1 MKPTSRPISHCC
13 RSRPNPFL
21 DACHAIAL
29 QPNLQRSASHSLV
42 GWSTL
47 RPRLTR
53 HPASPRPHAA
63 NEENAALRKA
73 IEDADYECGVG
84 LLRLNQLDLVTV
96 VASPATVRRS
106 ATVPSPQKQLISQ
119 SGLPQCV
126 RLSFTGREEEQLC
139 LQHCPWTTTQPG
151 RGQRLAGGDDK
162 HSQPNAELAKGRQV
176 RMPHARPST
185 RRRRGWT
192 SSATEWRCS
201 TRTAAMAPR
210 CQPYVPPHTPATV
223 GGATRSDPHLLS
235 IASPG
240 SPECRMRC
248 AIAHF

>member
-1 MKPTSRPISHCC
+1 MKPTTRPIFQCAQ
-13 RSRPNPFL
+13 SRLNPFL

-29 QPNLQRSASHSLV
+29 QPNLQRSARHWLV

-106 ATVPSPQKQLISQ
+106 ATVPSPQEQLISQ
-119 SGLPQCV
+119 SGPPQCV
-126 RLSFTGREEEQLC
+126 RLSRTGREEEQLC

-223 GGATRSDPHLLS
+223 GGATRSDPPPSLDS
-235 IASPG
+235 EFRKS
-240 SPECRMRC
+240 
-248 AIAHF
+248 

>member
-1 MKPTSRPISHCC
+1 MCQEQTD
-13 RSRPNPFL
+13 PFSV
-21 DACHAIAL
+21 ACNASSAAELAAL
-29 QPNLQRSASHSLV
+29 SPPLV
-42 GWSTL
+42 GWLVDSPPSPHAP
-47 RPRLTR
+47 PRL
-53 HPASPRPHAA
+53 ASPSRRERGECSAA
-63 NEENAALRKA
+63 EGHQ
-73 IEDADYECGVG
+73 DADYECGVG

-106 ATVPSPQKQLISQ
+106 ATVPSPQEQLISQ

-223 GGATRSDPHLLS
+223 GGATRSD
-235 IASPG
+235 SPP
-240 SPECRMRC
+240 SLDSEFRKS
-248 AIAHF
+248 

>member
-1 MKPTSRPISHCC
+1 MQLLCSR
-13 RSRPNPFL
+13 L
-21 DACHAIAL
+21 AAL
-29 QPNLQRSASHSLV
+29 SQPLV
-42 GWSTL
+42 GWLVDSPPSPHAP
-47 RPRLTR
+47 PRL
-53 HPASPRPHAA
+53 ASPSRRERGECSAA
-63 NEENAALRKA
+63 EGHRRRRLR
-73 IEDADYECGVG
+73 
-84 LLRLNQLDLVTV
+84 
-96 VASPATVRRS
+96 VRRRP
-106 ATVPSPQKQLISQ
+106 APPEPTGPRHRGRLAGDRPKEAQLCLHQEQLISQ

-185 RRRRGWT
+185 RRRGWT

-223 GGATRSDPHLLS
+223 GGATRSDPPPSLDS
-235 IASPG
+235 EFRKS
-240 SPECRMRC
+240 
-248 AIAHF
+248 

>member
-1 MKPTSRPISHCC
+1 M
-13 RSRPNPFL
+13 

-73 IEDADYECGVG
+73 IKDADYECGVG

-96 VASPATVRRS
+96 VALPATVRRS
-106 ATVPSPQKQLISQ
+106 ATVPSPQEQLISQ

-139 LQHCPWTTTQPG
+139 LQHCPWTTTQPC

-176 RMPHARPST
+176 RMPCAPVDST
-185 RRRRGWT
+185 PWMDLERHRVALLNKNSRHGSTMSTIRTTAHTCYCRRRYT
-192 SSATEWRCS
+192 
-201 TRTAAMAPR
+201 
-210 CQPYVPPHTPATV
+210 
-223 GGATRSDPHLLS
+223 
-235 IASPG
+235 I
-240 SPECRMRC
+240 
-248 AIAHF
+248 

>member
-1 MKPTSRPISHCC
+1 MISYLLHPIFKLQHSDSCETLTGAP
-13 RSRPNPFL
+13 RGTPWTRF
-21 DACHAIAL
+21 IALHL

-106 ATVPSPQKQLISQ
+106 ATVPSP
-119 SGLPQCV
+119 GA
-126 RLSFTGREEEQLC
+126 T
-139 LQHCPWTTTQPG
+139 H
-151 RGQRLAGGDDK
+151 LAI
-162 HSQPNAELAKGRQV
+162 
-176 RMPHARPST
+176 
-185 RRRRGWT
+185 WT
-192 SSATEWRCS
+192 SSMRLPLLC
-201 TRTAAMAPR
+201 
-210 CQPYVPPHTPATV
+210 
-223 GGATRSDPHLLS
+223 RS
-235 IASPG
+235 
-240 SPECRMRC
+240 
-248 AIAHF
+248 

>member
-1 MKPTSRPISHCC
+1 M
-13 RSRPNPFL
+13 

-106 ATVPSPQKQLISQ
+106 ATVPSPQEQLISQ

-176 RMPHARPST
+176 RMPCAPVDST
-185 RRRRGWT
+185 PWMDLERHRVALLNKNSRHGSTMSTIRTTAHTCYCRRRYT
-192 SSATEWRCS
+192 
-201 TRTAAMAPR
+201 
-210 CQPYVPPHTPATV
+210 
-223 GGATRSDPHLLS
+223 
-235 IASPG
+235 I
-240 SPECRMRC
+240 
-248 AIAHF
+248 

>member
-1 MKPTSRPISHCC
+1 M
-13 RSRPNPFL
+13 
-21 DACHAIAL
+21 DACDAIL
-29 QPNLQRSASHSLV
+29 CSGTCSSARHSLV

-106 ATVPSPQKQLISQ
+106 ATVPSPQEELISQ

-162 HSQPNAELAKGRQV
+162 HSQPNAELAKGWQV

-240 SPECRMRC
+240 SPKCRMRC

>member
-1 MKPTSRPISHCC
+1 MSCNCSAAE
-13 RSRPNPFL
+13 L
-21 DACHAIAL
+21 AAL
-29 QPNLQRSASHSLV
+29 SHSLV

-73 IEDADYECGVG
+73 IEDADYEYGVG

-96 VASPATVRRS
+96 VALPATVRRS

-162 HSQPNAELAKGRQV
+162 HSQPNAELAKGGRCACHTLV
-176 RMPHARPST
+176 DST
-185 RRRRGWT
+185 PWMDLERHRVALLNKNSRHGSTMCIRTTAHTCYCRRRYT
-192 SSATEWRCS
+192 
-201 TRTAAMAPR
+201 
-210 CQPYVPPHTPATV
+210 
-223 GGATRSDPHLLS
+223 
-235 IASPG
+235 I
-240 SPECRMRC
+240 
-248 AIAHF
+248 

>member
-1 MKPTSRPISHCC
+1 MQSSAAE
-13 RSRPNPFL
+13 L
-21 DACHAIAL
+21 AA
-29 QPNLQRSASHSLV
+29 QPASHSLV

-73 IEDADYECGVG
+73 IEDADYEYGVG
-84 LLRLNQLDLVTV
+84 LLRLNQLDLVTL
-96 VASPATVRRS
+96 VASPATARRS

-176 RMPHARPST
+176 RMPCAPVDST
-185 RRRRGWT
+185 PWMDLERHRVALLNKNSRHGSTMCIRTTAHTCYCRRRYT
-192 SSATEWRCS
+192 
-201 TRTAAMAPR
+201 
-210 CQPYVPPHTPATV
+210 
-223 GGATRSDPHLLS
+223 
-235 IASPG
+235 I
-240 SPECRMRC
+240 
-248 AIAHF
+248 

>member
-1 MKPTSRPISHCC
+1 MRAEQTESFFGCMSCIP
-13 RSRPNPFL
+13 
-21 DACHAIAL
+21 L

-42 GWSTL
+42 GWSTPPSPHAP
-47 RPRLTR
+47 PRL
-53 HPASPRPHAA
+53 ASPSRRERGECSAA
-63 NEENAALRKA
+63 EGHRRRRLR
-73 IEDADYECGVG
+73 
-84 LLRLNQLDLVTV
+84 
-96 VASPATVRRS
+96 VRRRPAPPEPTGPRHRGRLGGDRPKKRNCAFTTG
-106 ATVPSPQKQLISQ
+106 ATHLAIWTSSMRSPLLYS
-119 SGLPQCV
+119 
-126 RLSFTGREEEQLC
+126 REEEQLC

-210 CQPYVPPHTPATV
+210 CQPYTV
-223 GGATRSDPHLLS
+223 GGATRSDTPPSLDS
-235 IASPG
+235 EFRKS
-240 SPECRMRC
+240 
-248 AIAHF
+248 

>member
-1 MKPTSRPISHCC
+1 MSCNC
-13 RSRPNPFL
+13 
-21 DACHAIAL
+21 
-29 QPNLQRSASHSLV
+29 SAAELAV
-42 GWSTL
+42 RATL
-47 RPRLTR
+47 LWVRIELRAFAFTR

-106 ATVPSPQKQLISQ
+106 ATVPSPGATHLAIWTS
-119 SGLPQCV
+119 SMRSPLLYRSRRGATVPSA
-126 RLSFTGREEEQLC
+126 LSNTC
-139 LQHCPWTTTQPG
+139 

-223 GGATRSDPHLLS
+223 GGATRSDPPPSLDS
-235 IASPG
+235 EFRKS
-240 SPECRMRC
+240 
-248 AIAHF
+248 

>member
-1 MKPTSRPISHCC
+1 MQLLCSRTCS
-13 RSRPNPFL
+13 
-21 DACHAIAL
+21 A
-29 QPNLQRSASHSLV
+29 QPATRWLV
-42 GWSTL
+42 GRLSALASRATP
-47 RPRLTR
+47 PRLALTPRTR
-53 HPASPRPHAA
+53 RMQRCGRPSRRRLRVRRRPAPP
-63 NEENAALRKA
+63 EPT
-73 IEDADYECGVG
+73 G
-84 LLRLNQLDLVTV
+84 LDLVTV

-176 RMPHARPST
+176 RMPCAPVDST
-185 RRRRGWT
+185 PWMDLERHRG
-192 SSATEWRCS
+192 WRCS

-223 GGATRSDPHLLS
+223 GGATRSDPPPSLDS
-235 IASPG
+235 EFRKS
-240 SPECRMRC
+240 
-248 AIAHF
+248 